1 MRLKLNYER
10 SLKNF
15 LGETYKELPLEDMEM
30 FCLLTGAGV
39 ARMLGKMIANIPD
52 VSIEINKQEDKVR
65 SELYDN
71 CYNLIKGYIC
81 EINNMND
88 KQYYGWYK
96 DMQRKFEQNKAL
108 YSEKC
113 KEEADKIMMVVFEHM
128 IKKFFV
134 V

>member
-10 SLKNF
+10 SLKKF

-39 ARMLGKMIANIPD
+39 ARMLGKMMANLPD

-88 KQYYGWYK
+88 KQYYSWYK
-96 DMQRKFEQNKAL
+96 DMQRKFEENKVL

>member
-15 LGETYKELPLEDMEM
+15 LGEMYKELPLEDMEM

-39 ARMLGKMIANIPD
+39 ARMLGKMMANLPD

-88 KQYYGWYK
+88 KQYYSWYK
-96 DMQRKFEQNKAL
+96 DMQRKFEENKVL